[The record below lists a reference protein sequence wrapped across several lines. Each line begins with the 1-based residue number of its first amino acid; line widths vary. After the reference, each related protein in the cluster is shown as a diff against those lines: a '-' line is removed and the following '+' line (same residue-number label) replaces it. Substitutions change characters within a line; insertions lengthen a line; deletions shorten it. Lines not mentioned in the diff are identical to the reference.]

1 MAAPKKT
8 AEGTWRIQ
16 VMVGGQRLGETLATK
31 REAVEWA
38 ARKTLELQA
47 VKSGRVG
54 TTKSL
59 RDAMRKYA
67 EEVSTT
73 KRGEAKEVV
82 RLRAFERQS
91 LPLDQKL
98 SELTTAQLVV
108 WRDARLAVNARGSV
122 LRDMTMLSSVL
133 ETARREWQW
142 VSENA
147 MKDVRR
153 PQEPDHRERLISFS
167 EIRGMLR
174 ALTYGREIR
183 AVSNAVAHCF
193 LLALSTG
200 MRAGELTAL
209 SWTQVRSDH
218 VKLLTTKSGK
228 PREVPLSP
236 VGRRLVERMRGWDE
250 TLVFGI
256 KAQTLDALFRKY
268 RDRAGLTGFTF
279 HDARHTA
286 ATRLARSRRVD
297 VLELCKIL
305 GWRDPKQ
312 AMTYFNPSVSQ
323 LAARL

>member
-1 MAAPKKT
+1 MASAKKT

-16 VMVGGQRLGETLATK
+16 VMVGGRRVGETLPTK

-47 VKSGRVG
+47 VKLGLVG

-67 EEVSTT
+67 AEVSTT

-82 RLRAFERQS
+82 RLRAFERQA

-98 SELTTAQLVV
+98 SDLTTAQLVA

-122 LRDMTMLSSVL
+122 LRDMTMLGAVL

-142 VSENA
+142 VPSNP

-153 PQEPDHRERLISFS
+153 PQEPDHRERLIRFG
-167 EIRGMLR
+167 EIRVMLR
-174 ALTYGREIR
+174 ALKYGREIR

-193 LLALSTG
+193 VLALSTG
-200 MRAGELTAL
+200 MRAGELAGLTWA
-209 SWTQVRSDH
+209 QVRTDH
-218 VKLLTTKSGK
+218 VRLLTTKSGK

-236 VGRRLVERMRGWDE
+236 VGRRIVERMRGWDE

-256 KAQTLDALFRKY
+256 TSQTLDGMFRKY
-268 RDRAGLTGFTF
+268 RDRSGLKGFCF